1 MKNIDDI
8 TYNEIFN
15 HSCYQKFIDI
25 EDGDFVL
32 DLGCSQ
38 GPFFFRNRDK
48 KITYMGVDAS
58 INCIKDFYGNL
69 DEGDSPIIINSFL
82 SSELTVLPFE
92 WYIYDTPP
100 REVNSITFPSL
111 LKMIN
116 RKIDFLKFDIEA
128 YEKLILVDHYDLF
141 KSQVK
146 KFAGEIHF
154 GPQSIF
160 LREDVYRM
168 LENLKNDSDVFFKL
182 YTIDGIDITDSFN
195 ERKNF
200 FTEIII
206 NGYIENQ

>member
-15 HSCYQKFIDI
+15 HNCYQKFVDV

-48 KITYMGVDAS
+48 KITYVGVDAS
-58 INCIKDFYGNL
+58 INCIKDFYSNL
-69 DEGDSPIIINSFL
+69 DEGDSPVIINSFL
-82 SSELTVLPFE
+82 SDELSVLPFE

-100 REVNSITFPSL
+100 REINSITFPSL

-116 RKIDFLKFDIEA
+116 KKIDFLKFDIEA

-141 KSQVK
+141 KNTVK

-154 GPQSIF
+154 GAQSIF

-168 LENLKNDSDVFFKL
+168 LENLKNDPEVFFRL
-182 YTIDGIDITDSFN
+182 YALDGVDITDSFG

-206 NGYIENQ
+206 NGYIEKP